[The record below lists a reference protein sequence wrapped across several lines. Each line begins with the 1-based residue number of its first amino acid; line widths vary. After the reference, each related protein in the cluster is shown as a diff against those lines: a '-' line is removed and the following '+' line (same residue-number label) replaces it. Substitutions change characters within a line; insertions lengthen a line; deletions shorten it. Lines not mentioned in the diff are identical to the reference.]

1 MENIDKKLE
10 IKYAEY
16 VGSFPTESKCPKANK
31 PEFAF
36 IGRSNV
42 GKSSLINML
51 TGKNGLAKVSN
62 TPGKTQT
69 LNYFIIDTKWYLVDL
84 PGYGYAKIS
93 KTKRH
98 EWEKMIATYLQKRQ
112 SLQVAFVLLDAN
124 IPPQKIDVEFIN
136 WLGEMHIPFIIVY
149 TKADKVRGNKLEDN
163 IKAIQEE
170 LLKYWNEL
178 PKQFVTSSNKKKGR
192 AELLE
197 FIYDI
202 NQQAI

>member
-1 MENIDKKLE
+1 MENTDKKLE

-16 VGSFPTESKCPKANK
+16 VGSFPRESQCPKSNK
-31 PEFAF
+31 PEYAF

-51 TGKNGLAKVSN
+51 TGKKGLAKVSG

-69 LNYFIIDTKWYLVDL
+69 LNYFIIDNSWYIVDL

-98 EWEKMIATYLQKRQ
+98 LWEKMIATFLQKRNN
-112 SLQVAFVLLDAN
+112 LQCAFVLLDGN
-124 IPPQKIDVEFIN
+124 IPPQQIDVEFIN
-136 WLGEMHIPFIIVY
+136 WLGEMHIPFVIIY
-149 TKADKVRGNKLEDN
+149 TKTDKVRGNKLKGN
-163 IKAIQEE
+163 IKAIQDE

-178 PKQFVTSSNKKKGR
+178 PQQFVTSSNKKEGR
-192 AELLE
+192 EEILE
-197 FIYDI
+197 FIYQI
-202 NQQAI
+202 NQEF